1 LIVFAVFA
9 RGFDDNIAMLARLLS
24 LDGASMNPYNAAI
37 LSGLPIGAIAASF
50 LALLRETAV
59 AVNVAANMYVEVLV
73 QYEAISSSL

>member
-1 LIVFAVFA
+1 
-9 RGFDDNIAMLARLLS
+9 
-24 LDGASMNPYNAAI
+24 MNPYNAAI